1 MGRMTATQAA
11 KPLGTVVKWIAL
23 GDVVEW
29 LVRRCGGMATVP
41 LSYADGLFR
50 LQASD

>member
-1 MGRMTATQAA
+1 MTAIQAA

-23 GDVVEW
+23 GDVVAS
-29 LVRRCGGMATVP
+29 LVQRCGGMASVHV
-41 LSYADGLFR
+41 SYADGLFR